1 MNDLDASAFA
11 ALFKEAYH
19 KCFGHP
25 MKNPLSETE
34 SKLFSGKF
42 FDQTGLVIGQKSI
55 KNYSFYILNSSEGKG
70 ENPSVATL
78 DTLARY
84 VLNAPYTDETQ
95 RKNKES
101 HYPYWFQYKDQFY
114 KSSKKTVKKRR
125 WIPAV
130 IIFLVIALIAALII
144 TLLPNADQKSES
156 FTESFKNVSEDSL
169 ISRGWFVQSKDT
181 GYWNRRDEKPEHLTL
196 FTLRGDNWPDSGE
209 VPGIKNLLLRKISS
223 DCFTAEIRL
232 SDFIPKQN
240 WQQAGILIM
249 EDTTFTG
256 KTVRLSLMY
265 NDFSGGAPV
274 SREILIQAITSLG
287 KNFNKPEEI
296 ANQPIFYLDSAR
308 QNITLINLQN
318 SALKIEKQ
326 GKKFRFLYANG
337 QMENSAFKEL
347 ASRGVDMKP
356 KYIGI
361 FALKGFVDDA
371 DNIPAYFKFFS
382 LEANP
387 CDK

>member
-11 ALFKEAYH
+11 SLFKEAYQA
-19 KCFGHP
+19 CFGHP
-25 MKNPLSETE
+25 MTNPLSETE
-34 SKLFSGKF
+34 SKLISGKI

-55 KNYSFYILNSSEGKG
+55 KNYSFYLLNNTEGKE

-84 VLNAPYTDETQ
+84 VLNAPYTDEIH

-114 KSSKKTVKKRR
+114 RSLKKPVKKRK
-125 WIPAV
+125 WLPAV
-130 IIFLVIALIAALII
+130 ILFSAIAVVIALVAVLFPAADKIPGL
-144 TLLPNADQKSES
+144 
-156 FTESFKNVSEDSL
+156 FTENFQSVAEDSL
-169 ISRGWFVQSKDT
+169 INHGWFVQSKDT
-181 GYWNRRDEKPEHLTL
+181 PYWNRRNDKPGHLTL
-196 FTLRGDNWPDSGE
+196 FTLQGDNWPDSGE
-209 VPGIKNLLLRKISS
+209 VPGIKNLLLRKITS
-223 DCFTAEIRL
+223 DCFTAEIHL
-232 SDFIPKQN
+232 TNFIPEQN

-249 EDTTFTG
+249 EDTSFTG

-326 GKKFRFLYANG
+326 GKRFRFLYANG

-347 ASRGVDMKP
+347 ASREVDMEA

-361 FALKGFVDDA
+361 FALKGFVNDA

-382 LEANP
+382 LAGNP
-387 CDK
+387 CGK

>member
-1 MNDLDASAFA
+1 MNDLDASAFS
-11 ALFKEAYH
+11 ALFREAYQ

-25 MKNPLSETE
+25 MANPLSETE
-34 SKLFSGKF
+34 SKLFSGKI

-55 KNYSFYILNSSEGKG
+55 KNYSFYILNSSDGKG

-114 KSSKKTVKKRR
+114 KSSKKPVKKRR
-125 WIPAV
+125 WVPVV

-144 TLLPNADQKSES
+144 ILLPNADQKSES
-156 FTESFKNVSEDSL
+156 FTENFQSVAEDSL

-181 GYWNRRDEKPEHLTL
+181 GYWNRRDDKPGHLTL

-232 SDFIPKQN
+232 TDFIPKQN

-265 NDFSGGAPV
+265 NDFSGGAPI
-274 SREILIQAITSLG
+274 SREILIQAFTALG

-326 GKKFRFLYANG
+326 GKRFRFLYANG

-347 ASRGVDMKP
+347 ASREVDMKP
-356 KYIGI
+356 KYIAI
-361 FALKGFVDDA
+361 FALKGFVNDA

-382 LEANP
+382 LAGNP